1 MLNHFAPEDDVQT
14 DTIYHTEIRST
25 LDQINTEDDKAFTIN
40 EIKSALKQF
49 DPKKTPGEDGLT
61 SDILYLLGFSINSL
75 SFTEL

>member
-40 EIKSALKQF
+40 EIESALKQF

-61 SDILYLLGFSINSL
+61 SDILIRVFNKFPQ
-75 SFTEL
+75 SFT